1 MTAFGRHR
9 PPNTLAYWPRQS
21 AHHGC
26 LPWLR
31 PLELDQ
37 VEPLINKAMWWFS
50 AGDQLVT
57 INRRD
62 FISTVG
68 CSLAAGAVTSDSSA
82 KEAKL
87 ATADNYGNWSVVRN
101 QFDLAPGWLQMSQFF
116 IVSHP
121 RPVREAIER
130 YRRAIDAN
138 PFLVVHYGL
147 SPDPVPA
154 SLAVEG
160 NLPLRVRRAAAEYV
174 GGQPDEIALT
184 DSTTEGL
191 ALIYNGLTL
200 NSGDEVLT
208 TSHDHF
214 VHHES
219 IRLACERSGASWRR
233 APLYAAP
240 QSATAEEMVDNLRR
254 AIAAKTRVIG
264 LTWVHSSTGV
274 KVPVRALTQ
283 VVAEAN
289 RNRDVQKRIVVVLDA
304 VHGFGNQDAELATL
318 GCDFVAA
325 GTHKWIFAPRGTGI
339 IWAPTSNW
347 GLLRPTVPTFS
358 DPYHEQ
364 SSAWQDNHAPA
375 GPTHASWM
383 SPGGFKAYEHQW
395 AMADA
400 FEFHGRI
407 GRTRVAERIAK
418 LNTLCKD
425 GLARIPKV
433 KVLTP
438 PDPALSAG
446 IICFEVEGQTQ
457 KETVTKLLARK
468 VVASTSPYK
477 VSYARLAPS
486 LVNDERD
493 VEAALRAVRE
503 IV

>member
-1 MTAFGRHR
+1 
-9 PPNTLAYWPRQS
+9 
-21 AHHGC
+21 
-26 LPWLR
+26 
-31 PLELDQ
+31 
-37 VEPLINKAMWWFS
+37 
-50 AGDQLVT
+50 
-57 INRRD
+57 
-62 FISTVG
+62 
-68 CSLAAGAVTSDSSA
+68 
-82 KEAKL
+82 
-87 ATADNYGNWSVVRN
+87 
-101 QFDLAPGWLQMSQFF
+101 MSQFY

-121 RPVREAIER
+121 RPVREAIDR

-138 PFLVVHYGL
+138 PFLVVHYWI

-154 SLAVEG
+154 SLGIEG
-160 NLPLRVRRAAAEYV
+160 NLTLRVRQAAAEYV

-184 DSTTEGL
+184 DSTTAEL

-200 NSGDEVLT
+200 KSGDEVLAT
-208 TSHDHF
+208 THDHF

-233 APLYAAP
+233 APIYDAP
-240 QSATAEEMVDNLRR
+240 HTATADEMVDRLRR
-254 AIAAKTRVIG
+254 AIATNTRVIG

-283 VVAEAN
+283 VVADAN
-289 RNRDVQKRIVVVLDA
+289 HTRDSQDRIVVVLDA
-304 VHGFGNQDAELATL
+304 VHGFGNQEAELASL

-339 IWAPTSNW
+339 IWAPASNW
-347 GLLRPTVPTFS
+347 RLLRPTIPTFS
-358 DPYHEQ
+358 DPDREQ
-364 SSAWQDNHAPA
+364 SSAWKDNRVPA
-375 GPTHASWM
+375 GPTRASWI

-400 FEFHGRI
+400 FEFHRRI

-418 LNTLCKD
+418 T
-425 GLARIPKV
+425 
-433 KVLTP
+433 
-438 PDPALSAG
+438 LSAG
-446 IICFEVEGQTQ
+446 IICFEVDGQTQ
-457 KETVTKLLARK
+457 TETVTKLLARK

-493 VEAALRAVRE
+493 VDAALRAVRE